1 MSMPLMEKGGIFTEP
16 VFFPIPSPFDINQN
30 IGHLV
35 FKKMQY
41 ACAHT
46 PVTLCTIKEWGRGKE
61 RNRENYSVVI
71 RMGRS
76 KLQFSN
82 LECLLDLEEQN
93 SGIR

>member
-1 MSMPLMEKGGIFTEP
+1 MEKGGIFTEP

-46 PVTLCTIKEWGRGKE
+46 PVTLCTIKEWGRGK
-61 RNRENYSVVI
+61 
-71 RMGRS
+71 
-76 KLQFSN
+76 
-82 LECLLDLEEQN
+82 
-93 SGIR
+93 

>member
-46 PVTLCTIKEWGRGKE
+46 PVTLCTIKEWGRGK
-61 RNRENYSVVI
+61 
-71 RMGRS
+71 
-76 KLQFSN
+76 
-82 LECLLDLEEQN
+82 
-93 SGIR
+93 